1 MAITLDNKHPKD
13 TIPKREITTKAIA
26 EAFFRR

>member
-13 TIPKREITTKAIA
+13 NISKEITTKAIA